1 MADFEELHG
10 VGFDF
15 NPNCNVWYRIKANI
29 IDSVDDLKA
38 SEEDKVRLRKKFAGI
53 VGIPVFHVGEDS
65 KHDSILVAS
74 MNETKLMGFDKKY
87 FYKIESKP
95 YMKNL
100 KKHSSR
106 LLLGTNLSNLLFI
119 SSVDLGLISAL
130 ASLVL
135 RRSVPMKKKINLAVL
150 NNFLTFLNNV
160 HELTERGWVHEATG
174 TMYKKCS
181 KLFDTFKE
189 SYSGNSLSP
198 DKDIVME
205 EVSLTETPSDDEV
218 LEVLREEC
226 DEICEYLYDVAGQE
240 SFLVSQVDE
249 IKTVLSQQ
257 LFVAR
262 KV

>member
-1 MADFEELHG
+1 M
-10 VGFDF
+10 
-15 NPNCNVWYRIKANI
+15 
-29 IDSVDDLKA
+29 
-38 SEEDKVRLRKKFAGI
+38 
-53 VGIPVFHVGEDS
+53 
-65 KHDSILVAS
+65 
-74 MNETKLMGFDKKY
+74 
-87 FYKIESKP
+87 
-95 YMKNL
+95 
-100 KKHSSR
+100 
-106 LLLGTNLSNLLFI
+106 
-119 SSVDLGLISAL
+119 ISAL

-189 SYSGNSLSP
+189 SYSGNSLSTSSTSSSLG
-198 DKDIVME
+198 
-205 EVSLTETPSDDEV
+205 VSVKETSSITMS
-218 LEVLREEC
+218 LSGLREEC

>member
-1 MADFEELHG
+1 M
-10 VGFDF
+10 
-15 NPNCNVWYRIKANI
+15 
-29 IDSVDDLKA
+29 
-38 SEEDKVRLRKKFAGI
+38 
-53 VGIPVFHVGEDS
+53 
-65 KHDSILVAS
+65 
-74 MNETKLMGFDKKY
+74 
-87 FYKIESKP
+87 
-95 YMKNL
+95 
-100 KKHSSR
+100 
-106 LLLGTNLSNLLFI
+106 
-119 SSVDLGLISAL
+119 ISAL

-160 HELTERGWVHEATG
+160 HELTKRGWVHEATG

-218 LEVLREEC
+218 IEVLREEC
-226 DEICEYLYDVAGQE
+226 DEICEYLYEVAGQE